1 VPSEQQPVGDPGA
14 SIAQR
19 SAQALDRSVP
29 NRSAS
34 VANPIRLWAGMDQYG
49 TRYPRGH
56 ADLDYKDVDMQG
68 AQLWENPEDSLDY
81 LELAAQN
88 LDSRAA
94 RIVSEALRQFGLRLS
109 TPFHSRDFRSGPTT
123 GRCRVLGIP
132 RRDRRSDLFVTGSRA
147 EGPSRRANQAR
158 PGQESCTQSNEEEI
172 AADVDDRADS
182 GVGSSDDGALLP

>member
-1 VPSEQQPVGDPGA
+1 MLSIVLAASSRRPTGACLPVVLAHQARACCSACLLLSLHCPRRPPRTVPSKQQPVGDPGA

-34 VANPIRLWAGMDQYG
+34 VANPIRLWAGVDQYV
-49 TRYPRGH
+49 TRYARGH

-68 AQLWENPEDSLDY
+68 AKLWENPEDSLDY

-109 TPFHSRDFRSGPTT
+109 TPFHS
-123 GRCRVLGIP
+123 P
-132 RRDRRSDLFVTGSRA
+132 RF
-147 EGPSRRANQAR
+147 P
-158 PGQESCTQSNEEEI
+158 
-172 AADVDDRADS
+172 
-182 GVGSSDDGALLP
+182 